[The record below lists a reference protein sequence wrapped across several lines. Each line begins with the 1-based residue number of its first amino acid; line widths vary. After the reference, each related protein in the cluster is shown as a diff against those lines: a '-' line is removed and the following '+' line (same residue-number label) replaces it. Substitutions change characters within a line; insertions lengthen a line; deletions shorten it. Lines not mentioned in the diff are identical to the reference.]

1 MCGRSSLTKTE
12 KELEARFQATFYSED
27 LERYN
32 PIPNYNVAPTHM
44 HPVIGNN
51 DPTHFRP
58 MRWGL
63 IPFWAKDKKVGYK
76 MINARIE
83 TIEDKTFKNA
93 LEKRRC
99 IVPFDGFYEWQTE
112 GKKKKPYR
120 IIVEHGKLFAIAGL
134 WEKWTSP
141 EGEIVE
147 SFTLI
152 TQPANTMMSK
162 IHDRMPAILLPGQE
176 KLWID
181 PTLSAKEALQLI
193 IPYPDESMQAYP
205 VDARVGK
212 VSENDAALIEEWVEP
227 TNPKMD
233 QLDLFSSSVF

>member
-12 KELEARFQATFYSED
+12 KELEERFQATFYSED

-32 PIPNYNVAPTHM
+32 PIPNFNIAPTHV
-44 HPVIGNN
+44 HPVISNQ
-51 DPTHFRP
+51 DPMHFRP

-63 IPFWAKDKKVGYK
+63 IPFWAKDHKVGYK

-83 TIEDKTFKNA
+83 TIEDKTFKQA

-99 IVPFDGFYEWQTE
+99 IIPFDGFYEWKTE
-112 GKKKKPYR
+112 GKKKKPFR
-120 IIVEHGKLFAIAGL
+120 IVVEHGKLFAIAGL
-134 WEKWTSP
+134 WEKWKSP
-141 EGEIVE
+141 QGETIE

-152 TQPANTMMSK
+152 TQAANKMMSS

-181 PTLSAKEALQLI
+181 PTLSTKEALELI
-193 IPYPDESMQAYP
+193 IPYPDDDMYAYP
-205 VDARVGK
+205 VSDRVGK
-212 VSENDAALIEEWVEP
+212 VSENDAALIEEYREP
-227 TNPKMD
+227 IANDSKKGG
-233 QLDLFSSSVF
+233 QLDLFG

>member
-12 KELEARFQATFYSED
+12 KELEERFQATFYTED

-32 PIPNYNVAPTHM
+32 PLPNFNVAPTHVL
-44 HPVIGNN
+44 PVITAQ
-51 DPTHFRP
+51 DPKHFRP

-63 IPFWAKDKKVGYK
+63 IPFWAKDPKVGYK

-83 TIEDKTFKNA
+83 TVEEKTFKNA

-99 IVPFDGFYEWQTE
+99 LVPFDGFYEWKTV

-120 IIVEHGKLFAIAGL
+120 ITIQNGKLFTIAGL
-134 WEKWTSP
+134 WESWKAP
-141 EGEIVE
+141 NGERIE

-152 TQPANTMMSK
+152 TQPANTMMSS
-162 IHDRMPAILLPGQE
+162 IHDRMPAILLPEQE

-181 PTLSAKEALQLI
+181 PTLSSKEALQLI
-193 IPYPDESMQAYP
+193 IPYPDEEMEAYP
-205 VDARVGK
+205 VSDRVGK
-212 VSENDAALIEEWVEP
+212 VSENDAGLIERVAMEEDSP
-227 TNPKMD
+227 PA
-233 QLDLFSSSVF
+233 DLFS